1 MKVNQRGFTLLEVL
15 VAMVIL
21 SLAVVTMI
29 QLSSQGLR
37 LVKLSG
43 DHQEATRLA
52 DRIARATEIKDEG
65 VDGGKEGPFTW
76 ERRIV
81 LVPLPKELTS
91 EATGLPSTPAIALFK
106 LSIAVRW
113 GNGRSVELA
122 TLRALT
128 VPAKAP
134 RV

>member
-1 MKVNQRGFTLLEVL
+1 MKANNGGGFTLLEVL

-52 DRIARATEIKDEG
+52 DRIARATEIKAEG

-76 ERRIV
+76 ERRIA
-81 LVPLPKELTS
+81 LVQIPKELTV
-91 EATGLPSTPAIALFK
+91 EAGPASGPTIALYS

-113 GNGRSVELA
+113 GSGRSVELA
-122 TLRALT
+122 TLRALA
-128 VPAKAP
+128 VPAKRPGA
-134 RV
+134 

>member
-1 MKVNQRGFTLLEVL
+1 MRANNRGFTLLEVL

-52 DRIARATEIKDEG
+52 DRIARATEVKAEG
-65 VDGGKEGPFTW
+65 VDGGQEGPFTW
-76 ERRIV
+76 ERRIA
-81 LVPLPKELTS
+81 LVPVPKEFAS
-91 EATGLPSTPAIALFK
+91 ATGPASGPTVELYS

-113 GNGRSVELA
+113 GSGRSVELA
-122 TLRALT
+122 TLRALA

-134 RV
+134 GA

>member
-1 MKVNQRGFTLLEVL
+1 MKANERGFTLLEVL

-52 DRIARATEIKDEG
+52 DRIARATDIKAEG
-65 VDGGKEGPFTW
+65 VDGGKEGVYTW
-76 ERRIV
+76 ERRIT
-81 LVPLPKELTS
+81 LVPIPKELAMETDP
-91 EATGLPSTPAIALFK
+91 PSGPTIALYS

-113 GNGRSVELA
+113 GSGRSVEVA
-122 TLRALT
+122 TLRALP
-128 VPAKAP
+128 VPAKGPGA
-134 RV
+134 

>member
-1 MKVNQRGFTLLEVL
+1 MKATQGGFTLLEVL
-15 VAMVIL
+15 VAMIIL

-43 DHQEATRLA
+43 DLQEATRLV
-52 DRIARATEIKDEG
+52 DRIARATEVRGEG
-65 VDGGKEGPFTW
+65 VDGGQEGPFTW
-76 ERRIV
+76 ERRIAV
-81 LVPLPKELTS
+81 VTVPKELAS
-91 EATGLPSTPAIALFK
+91 ASGPSIELFS

-113 GNGRSVELA
+113 GSGRSVELA

-128 VPAKAP
+128 VPATRPAT
-134 RV
+134 